1 MVGRRSDNLDLVRP
15 EASNRWSRSVVSR
28 AVQYALERTNV
39 VLRSRELLIALVA
52 IGATIR
58 ILQYVSNR
66 SLWLDESLLAL
77 NLLDKSF
84 GGLFGQLEF
93 SQGAPPGFLVA
104 ERLVAS
110 AFGYSEFALRLLP
123 LLAGLAALIAFV
135 SLARRVLQPVAVP
148 VAVGVFALS
157 NGLVYYSSELKP
169 YSFDVAATVVIL
181 LAGVSL
187 AGNPRSRG
195 AAVAFAGA
203 LTALAFSF
211 AAVFAA
217 ASAVLSLVV
226 SAVRGRTV
234 SRSLVIALAV
244 WLAGTAALVVFV
256 LARLTA
262 VRHAFSLSSTGAV
275 DSPGST
281 LSLLNVFGTNIA
293 TATGFLQSTPWV
305 QLEKLGVAV
314 VAVGAVRLVIRRRLL
329 GSIVLLPLVLSAVA
343 AALHLYPVA
352 ERTLLF
358 LVPVVALLLAEGITT
373 LADPSRSRA
382 FALFAVLT
390 VALFIGPVWLAAKG
404 AVQPRKHEEIKPA
417 LAYIRDQWRAGDVL
431 YLNYATQYAF
441 LYYMRCSCFSADA
454 PDGRPLWPV
463 APGDGG
469 VQEFAPAVR
478 PLSASLVIAPKVEN
492 VETSV
497 ADLDRLRGRRRVWFL
512 YSHVSNDTERQ
523 VITDGILGRLDSMG
537 RRVLEYSEVGAHAYL
552 YSLDR

>member
-1 MVGRRSDNLDLVRP
+1 M
-15 EASNRWSRSVVSR
+15 
-28 AVQYALERTNV
+28 QYALERTNV

-58 ILQYVSNR
+58 ILQYASNR

-84 GGLFGQLEF
+84 GGFFGQLEF
-93 SQGAPPGFLVA
+93 GQGAPPGFLVA

-187 AGNPRSRG
+187 ADNPRSRG
-195 AAVAFAGA
+195 AAVAFAAA

-226 SAVRGRTV
+226 SGFRERRV
-234 SRSLVIALAV
+234 SRSFVAALVV

-256 LARLTA
+256 LTRLTA

-275 DSPGST
+275 GSPGST

-293 TATGFLQSTPWV
+293 AATGFLQSTPWV
-305 QLEKLGVAV
+305 QLEKVGVAV

-329 GSIVLLPLVLSAVA
+329 GSIVLLPLVLSAFA

-352 ERTLLF
+352 ERTVLF
-358 LVPVVALLLAEGITT
+358 LVPVIALLLAEGITP
-373 LADPSRSRA
+373 ADPSRSRA

-390 VALFIGPVWLAAKG
+390 VALFIGPAWLAAKG
-404 AVQPRKHEEIKPA
+404 AVHPRKHEEIKPA

-431 YLNYATQYAF
+431 YLNYASQYAF
-441 LYYMRCSCFSADA
+441 LYYMRCNCFSADA

-478 PLSASLVIAPKVEN
+478 PLSASLIIAPKVEN

-512 YSHVSNDTERQ
+512 YSHVSNDAERQ
-523 VITDGILGRLDSMG
+523 VITNDVLGRLDSMG
-537 RRVLEYSEVGAHAYL
+537 RRVLEYSQVGAHAYL

>member
-1 MVGRRSDNLDLVRP
+1 MVERRNENLDVVRP
-15 EASNRWSRSVVSR
+15 EASNRVSPSVASG

-52 IGATIR
+52 VGATIR
-58 ILQYVSNR
+58 VLQYASNR

-77 NLLDKSF
+77 NLFDKSL

-110 AFGYSEFALRLLP
+110 AFGFSEFALRLLP
-123 LLAGLAALIAFV
+123 LLAGLAALVAFV
-135 SLARRVLQPVAVP
+135 SLARRVLRPVAVP

-169 YSFDVAATVVIL
+169 YSFDVTATVVIM

-195 AAVAFAGA
+195 TAVAFAGA

-234 SRSLVIALAV
+234 SRSFVTALAI
-244 WLAGTAALVVFV
+244 WLVGTAALVVFV

-275 DSPGST
+275 GSPGST
-281 LSLLNVFGTNIA
+281 LSLLNVFATNIA
-293 TATGFLQSTPWV
+293 AATGFLQSTPCV
-305 QLEKLGVAV
+305 QLEKVGLAV
-314 VAVGAVRLVIRRRLL
+314 VVVGGVRLVIRRRLL

-352 ERTLLF
+352 ERTVLF
-358 LVPVVALLLAEGITT
+358 LEPVVALLLAEGITPAEPGR
-373 LADPSRSRA
+373 LRA
-382 FALFAVLT
+382 FGLFAVLT
-390 VALFIGPVWLAAKG
+390 VALFIGPTWLAAKG
-404 AVQPRKHEEIKPA
+404 AVHPRKHEEIRPV

-441 LYYMRCSCFSADA
+441 LYYMRCKCFSADA

-463 APGDGG
+463 ARAPGG

-478 PLSASLVIAPKVEN
+478 PLSASLVVAPKVEN
-492 VETSV
+492 AETSL
-497 ADLDRLRGRRRVWFL
+497 AALDRLRGRRRVWFL
-512 YSHVSNDTERQ
+512 YSHVSNDADRQ
-523 VITDGILGRLDSMG
+523 AITNDILGRLDSMG
-537 RRVLEYSEVGAHAYL
+537 HRVLEYSHVGAHAYL
-552 YSLDR
+552 YSLER